1 VSASPL
7 VRPKLLPQTT
17 FVAPAARALRSLLR
31 PWSELA
37 HQPFVTPEWLAIL
50 GALASPGEPL
60 IYGVRRGDQ
69 LVAALPLALAHRTL
83 YALANDHTPRFDLIG
98 DPAALPAIFARLL
111 RDPRWDSLELSHVP
125 ADSALATVLPELA
138 AAAGLRTHVQP
149 AEWSPYFALDKFE
162 ERLGSKFRGNLR
174 RRAKKLP
181 DLAFERI
188 DVYDRDALD
197 EGLALEAAGWK
208 GGLGTAIACNA
219 RLTRF
224 YHALA
229 RSFARRGQLTL
240 AFLRAQ
246 EKRIAF
252 HFALEDGRV
261 YFLLKPGF
269 DPAFSQFGPGQ
280 LLVREAAADAARRGL
295 SEFDFLG
302 WDMEWKREW
311 TDRGRAHVGIRL
323 YRRSA
328 RGQWRFAARHVL
340 RPRAGAL
347 WKALQKR
354 FS

>member
-1 VSASPL
+1 MTAAPL

-17 FVAPAARALRSLLR
+17 FVAPAARALRTLADSWR
-31 PWSELA
+31 TLA

-50 GALASPGEPL
+50 GAIASPGEPL
-60 IYGVRRGDQ
+60 VYGARRGDQ
-69 LVAALPLALAHRTL
+69 LVAALPLALADRTL
-83 YALANDHTPRFDLIG
+83 YALANDHTPRFDLVG
-98 DPAALPAIFARLL
+98 DPAAFRAIFTRLL
-111 RDPRWDSLELSHVP
+111 CDRRWDSLELAHVP
-125 ADSALATVLPELA
+125 ADSPLATLLPELA
-138 AAAGLRTHVQP
+138 SAAGLRVAVQP
-149 AEWSPYFALDKFE
+149 AERSPYFALEKFE

-188 DVYDRDALD
+188 AVYDKAALD

-208 GGLGTAIACNA
+208 GGLGTAIACEA
-219 RLTRF
+219 RLVRF

-229 RSFARRGQLTL
+229 RSFARRGRLTL

-246 EKRIAF
+246 GKRIAF
-252 HFALEDGRV
+252 HFALEDERV

-269 DPAFSQFGPGQ
+269 DPEFASFGPGQ

-295 SEFDFLG
+295 AEFDFLG

-311 TDRGRAHVGIRL
+311 TDRGRDHVGVRV
-323 YRRSA
+323 YRRSLRA
-328 RGQWRFAARHVL
+328 QIRYAARHVL

-347 WKALQKR
+347 WKTLRKR
-354 FS
+354 FG